1 MIAIGVLVMVAAMF
15 WLALAAIG
23 VVFKLAFAVI
33 GGVFSLVGALF
44 GLVFGA
50 VALLCV
56 APLIALA
63 MLPALMPL
71 LLLIGAV
78 WLIARATRSTHAAP
92 TQGTPAH

>member
-1 MIAIGVLVMVAAMF
+1 MIAIGMIMMVVVALWLV
-15 WLALAAIG
+15 LAAIG

-33 GGVFSLVGALF
+33 GGVFSLVGAVL

-50 VALLCV
+50 VALLFV

-63 MLPALMPL
+63 MLPALLPIL
-71 LLLIGAV
+71 FLVGAV
-78 WLIARATRSTHAAP
+78 WLIVRATRSTHAAP